1 MDGAKLDD
9 ATRELEP
16 LGWSREALELGTG
29 QDFRC
34 YYCKRD
40 LLASIED
47 FDVWHFDHVIPVSKM
62 GTDDIA
68 NKVVACK
75 LCNFVKRNFDP
86 RSEAG
91 EGATLEELRV
101 IATEYVAA
109 GRKDKTAR
117 LDKFNE
123 VLLRTGLIRPD
134 RAKGSSAK

>member
-9 ATRELEP
+9 AARELKP
-16 LGWSREALELGTG
+16 LGWSREALELGAG
-29 QDFRC
+29 QDFKC
-34 YYCKRD
+34 FYCKRD

-86 RSEAG
+86 RSTAR
-91 EGATLEELRV
+91 EGATLEELRA
-101 IATEYVAA
+101 IATEHVAA
-109 GRKDKTAR
+109 GLKEKKAR
-117 LDKFNE
+117 LDKFND
-123 VLLRTGLIRPD
+123 VLLRTGLIRPE
-134 RAKGSSAK
+134 RAKGSGAK